1 MSFVVYFTNIIRTRL
16 FRTKVLHTAFLYL
29 HLNKFVLCWQDEN
42 GVKDAFEMLVKFTIE
57 LFDVLKEQTELSIL
71 STLLGGSAD
80 PVTIIHQ

>member
-1 MSFVVYFTNIIRTRL
+1 
-16 FRTKVLHTAFLYL
+16 
-29 HLNKFVLCWQDEN
+29 
-42 GVKDAFEMLVKFTIE
+42 MLVKLTIE